1 MSNHLCYTDCMMK
14 IKNTNTTAENV
25 ALACKEKTKHEANL
39 RFRQLEHAA
48 QRGTTN
54 RSWAKLEIA
63 WELSH

>member
-1 MSNHLCYTDCMMK
+1 MK
-14 IKNTNTTAENV
+14 MKNTNTTAENV

>member
-1 MSNHLCYTDCMMK
+1 MSHPLCYTNHMMK
-14 IKNTNTTAENV
+14 MKNTNTTAENV